1 MPDSFN
7 VARDATL
14 TDTVERLRAER
25 FPHLDRQLVLEILRL
40 HADGAGID
48 NLPRVI
54 DELLSRR
61 LGEVS

>member
-1 MPDSFN
+1 MPDDFN

-25 FPHLDRQLVLEILRL
+25 FPHLDPQLVLMILRL
-40 HADGAGID
+40 HADGAAID
-48 NLPRVI
+48 NLPRMI

-61 LGEVS
+61 LGEAS

>member
-1 MPDSFN
+1 MPDDFN

-40 HADGAGID
+40 HADGAAID
-48 NLPRVI
+48 NLPRAI

-61 LGEVS
+61 LGEAS

>member
-1 MPDSFN
+1 MPDFN

-25 FPHLDRQLVLEILRL
+25 FPHLDRQLVLKILRL
-40 HADGAGID
+40 HANGAAID
-48 NLPRVI
+48 NLPRAI

-61 LGEVS
+61 LGKAS

>member
-1 MPDSFN
+1 MPDDFN

-14 TDTVERLRAER
+14 SDTVERLRAER

-40 HADGAGID
+40 HADGAAID
-48 NLPRVI
+48 NLPRAV
-54 DELLSRR
+54 DELLSRQ

>member
-1 MPDSFN
+1 MPDFN

-25 FPHLDRQLVLEILRL
+25 FPHIDRQLVLEILRL
-40 HADGAGID
+40 HANGAAID
-48 NLPRVI
+48 NLPRAI

-61 LGEVS
+61 LGKAS

>member
-1 MPDSFN
+1 MPDDFT

-25 FPHLDRQLVLEILRL
+25 FPHLDRQLVMEVLRL
-40 HADGAGID
+40 HADGAAID
-48 NLPRVI
+48 NLPRAI

-61 LGEVS
+61 FGEAS

>member
-1 MPDSFN
+1 MPDDFN

-25 FPHLDRQLVLEILRL
+25 FQHLDRQLVLEILRL
-40 HADGAGID
+40 HADGAAID
-48 NLPRVI
+48 NLPRAI

-61 LGEVS
+61 LSEAS

>member
-1 MPDSFN
+1 MPDFN
-7 VARDATL
+7 FARDATL

-40 HADGAGID
+40 HANGAAID
-48 NLPRVI
+48 NLPRAI

-61 LGEVS
+61 LGKAS

>member
-1 MPDSFN
+1 MPDFN

-25 FPHLDRQLVLEILRL
+25 FPHIDRQLVLEILRL
-40 HADGAGID
+40 HANGAATG
-48 NLPRVI
+48 NLPRAI

-61 LGEVS
+61 LGKAS